1 MPWIWRILLPKS
13 QTTRDFYTLV
23 AQGETRMTLNFWQ
36 KIRRSQCHDVP
47 CMEPKSAASTFLR
60 EDPALLASVERV
72 LLSGTPV
79 LCQFDVLN
87 PVSTL
92 ISDSFLKQNGVPKS
106 VEDRQTLQTAS
117 ATERSIDDAAIKLLN
132 PRIQNSSATKIQRF
146 SIKQLTQSEYPKIL
160 QALQRSTNSP
170 SNYVTP
176 SIQNS
181 FSCSKIHGFS
191 TKDMSVHE
199 RATKSERRTN
209 DDQRWGH
216 SAFRGICWWKLGRKT
231 VPHRRNALCRQNT
244 RERKA
249 GVFFAAAV

>member
-1 MPWIWRILLPKS
+1 M
-13 QTTRDFYTLV
+13 
-23 AQGETRMTLNFWQ
+23 
-36 KIRRSQCHDVP
+36 
-47 CMEPKSAASTFLR
+47 
-60 EDPALLASVERV
+60 
-72 LLSGTPV
+72 LLSGTPA

-92 ISDSFLKQNGVPKS
+92 IPSCLISDSFLKQNGVLKS

-117 ATERSIDDAAIKLLN
+117 ATERPIDAAAIKLLN
-132 PRIQNSSATKIQRF
+132 PRIQNSSATKIQKF

-199 RATKSERRTN
+199 RATKSDERTTTNGEDILRSEESADENWGGRRFHTGVMLFADKIRGKGRRGYFLQLRFRSAGTPACARHRLRTPFA
-209 DDQRWGH
+209 
-216 SAFRGICWWKLGRKT
+216 S
-231 VPHRRNALCRQNT
+231 RRARVVRLLSLTLILKNQYRSSSCPR
-244 RERKA
+244 
-249 GVFFAAAV
+249 